1 MADVH
6 KIGTDQD
13 QAQQAQQTQQVQALQ
28 NRIQTLSAVIGR
40 AQLAAKL
47 GYQYGGDR
55 DIYQALGYKQ
65 ELTFA
70 DYYIRYRRQDI
81 AKAIIDRPISATW
94 RGDLQMLEADDDEDT
109 EFEKAWRVL
118 NKALGLKSRFARVDR
133 LTSLGKYGV
142 LLLGLDDVRTKEDF
156 RRPVQAVQA
165 AQTNA
170 ARKLLYVKPLS
181 EYSAKIENWEARTD
195 SERYGLPTVYRVE
208 IQNPGDKTTSILY
221 AHHSRVIHVPG
232 QLLEGE
238 VEGIPELEVVFNR
251 LQDLEKIVGGS
262 AEMFWRGARPGYQ
275 GKVDDEYQMGQDEID
290 ALQEQVDEYEHNL
303 RRMLINRGIDLTSL
317 EQQVADPT
325 NHVDI
330 QIQMISAVTGIPK
343 RILTGSER
351 GELASSQ
358 DTNAWLTLIQERREE
373 HAEPCIIRPFV
384 DRCIEYGVLPTPTQ
398 AEGEYSVNWPDL
410 WAQSDKE
417 KAEVG
422 KTRAE
427 ALKSYGSNPTNQD
440 IVPPDAFYQ
449 FFLGFES
456 DDIQLINEMRDQAIT
471 EEEGDMAGIEG
482 EGEEE

>member
-6 KIGTDQD
+6 TIETNQN
-13 QAQQAQQTQQVQALQ
+13 QVQALQ
-28 NRIQTLSAVIGR
+28 NRIQTLSAIVGR

-47 GYQYGGDR
+47 GQQYGGDR

-70 DYYIRYRRQDI
+70 DYYIRYKRQDI

-94 RGDLQMLEADDDEDT
+94 RGTLEMLEADDDEDT
-109 EFEKAWRVL
+109 EFEKAWRQL
-118 NKALGLKSRFARVDR
+118 NKKLGLKSRFARADR

-156 RRPVQAVQA
+156 RQPVQ
-165 AQTNA
+165 TSA

-181 EYSAKIENWEARTD
+181 EYSAQIENWEARTD
-195 SERYGLPTVYRVE
+195 SERYGLPTVYRIE
-208 IQNPGDKTTSILY
+208 IQNPGDKTSSTIY
-221 AHHSRVIHVPG
+221 AHHSRVIHIPG

-238 VEGIPELEVVFNR
+238 VEGMPELEDVFNR

-275 GKVDDEYQMGQDEID
+275 GKVDDDYQMSQEEVDK
-290 ALQEQVDEYEHNL
+290 LQEQVDEYEHNL
-303 RRMLINRGIDLTSL
+303 RRMLINRGIDLSSL

-351 GELASSQ
+351 GELASTQ

-384 DRCIEYGVLPTPTQ
+384 DRCIQYGVLPTPAQ
-398 AEGEYSVNWPDL
+398 AEDEYSVNWSDL
-410 WAQSDKE
+410 WAQSDKD
-417 KAEVG
+417 KAEIG

-471 EEEGDMAGIEG
+471 EEEQEMTGIEK
-482 EGEEE
+482 EEE